1 MMKTLFVSDFDRTLY
16 VNREISRENL
26 SALEDWKRRGNL
38 FVIAT
43 GREENILRELL
54 GKYHLT
60 ADYLIC
66 NNGAEVVDWEGRVLF
81 ERTMEEHTVC
91 RIVEE
96 LLREYHTAVDVTQ
109 KSGRIQVK
117 DREEPEHSYKN
128 VFQLHVRF
136 EDTDR
141 TRAAAER
148 LNLRYEGAEA
158 FANEWNLDIV
168 HRGIDKAGGI
178 EALLKIINWKGKVAV
193 IGDSFNDLCMIERFG
208 GYTLAAADKEVQK
221 KAVSV
226 CRDVAECIKR
236 IEERI

>member
-1 MMKTLFVSDFDRTLY
+1 M
-16 VNREISRENL
+16 
-26 SALEDWKRRGNL
+26 
-38 FVIAT
+38 
-43 GREENILRELL
+43 
-54 GKYHLT
+54 
-60 ADYLIC
+60 
-66 NNGAEVVDWEGRVLF
+66 LF